1 MSDVTMTGVLA
12 TVAGV
17 LTWKRVSSS
26 IALVAGKGYLSV
38 GGGTLSFSLPA
49 NSIAGDTVAVSA
61 TGATG
66 WVITQ
71 GASQYIQIGSAFTT
85 TGTGGSLASS
95 AAGDGVV
102 LVCVIPDTAWIVVPG
117 GSIGNITVV

>member
-1 MSDVTMTGVLA
+1 MSDVTLTGVLS
-12 TVAGV
+12 TVAGIM
-17 LTWKRVSSS
+17 TWKRVS
-26 IALVAGKGYLSV
+26 ANTPLVAGKGFLSV
-38 GGGTLSFSLPA
+38 GGGTLSFSLPTT
-49 NSIAGDTVAVSA
+49 SIAGDTVACSA

-66 WVITQ
+66 WIITQ